1 VRTLK
6 NSGVFLE
13 PYCSWW
19 GKATKKK
26 TPETTNNR
34 PARGSSGGS
43 TRLLAQGSSGGAA
56 CHRGSGSHLPA
67 ALGPARVPWTP
78 APASRRR
85 AAPGAP
91 RVPAAP
97 GRMKIVELSSSKNRA
112 PDDFFSTRLPAQG
125 SSGAPCVPTA
135 PGQMKTVEPIA
146 EDLAEP
152 GRCKA
157 TPIRSKRNRAQGAV
171 ADSYRIDPDPRW

>member
-6 NSGVFLE
+6 NSGVFFRTLLFLVGQYE
-13 PYCSWW
+13 
-19 GKATKKK
+19 ATKKK

-43 TRLLAQGSSGGAA
+43 TRFLTQGSSGGAA

-67 ALGPARVPWTP
+67 ALGPARVPWAP

-97 GRMKIVELSSSKNRA
+97 GRMKIVELSSSENRA
-112 PDDFFSTRLPAQG
+112 PDDFFSTRLSAQG
-125 SSGAPCVPTA
+125 SSGGSACPHGSGPNENRRA
-135 PGQMKTVEPIA
+135 DA
-146 EDLAEP
+146 EDLADP

-157 TPIRSKRNRAQGAV
+157 TPIRS
-171 ADSYRIDPDPRW
+171 